1 MLSGTVGPDPAQADS
16 RKMLTRRFSGIQ
28 QSLIQL
34 WDAQDVIGS
43 LWRIVSAPSLTVAL
57 VVVGVLGL
65 ALGLAIPQIPATALA
80 DPAVGEIWLNAL
92 RQRYPAFVGWLF
104 WLGLVDLRHAWWL
117 RSAYGLLALNLS
129 LRLVSLV
136 WPSQAVDE
144 QHPSLTLVHPDPE
157 VEAEALCLG
166 AAHTLRKLGFRV
178 KASEDAALCFADRFS
193 LPSILVLAGLLLAI
207 LGLVVSERTAWWERG
222 IVLRPDQ
229 TRPLGHTTGL
239 AVTGRVLDIAAS
251 LAAEPEEPVA
261 ELTLLRAGRV
271 EAAMRLNGHWPVAR
285 EWLLFSLSSIEPA
298 LLIRAQD
305 SEGNGLGLQTP
316 ETGSTEYRELSLRFG
331 EDDTPQYLVTLDSSG
346 ARQFEQRGNERYV
359 IVPSRGLTLR
369 LVYRPAGTAQDMGS
383 YSLEAFREG
392 QATPFERTSI
402 ESAILIKID
411 GCHFIFEPRYEAVI
425 DYGRDPGWV
434 LAAIGGILALVGA
447 PLSLRQRAQSATLRA
462 YRRGDAT
469 YLRLTAVSS
478 GDHLAPEWLDD
489 IAEQLAAALHLTR
502 ESSPAGTT
510 AKE

>member
-1 MLSGTVGPDPAQADS
+1 MFSGAVGPDPAHADS
-16 RKMLTRRFSGIQ
+16 RKMLTTRLSGIQ
-28 QSLIQL
+28 QRLIQL

-43 LWRIVSAPSLTVAL
+43 LWRIVAAPSLTAAL

-80 DPAVGEIWLNAL
+80 DPAVGDMWLNAL
-92 RQRYPAFVGWLF
+92 RQRYPAFVPWLI

-136 WPSQAVDE
+136 WPSQALNE

-157 VEAEALCLG
+157 LEAEALCLG

-178 KASEDAALCFADRFS
+178 KASEHALLCFADRFS
-193 LPSILVLAGLLLAI
+193 LPSVLVLAGLLLAS
-207 LGLVVSERTAWWERG
+207 LGLIVSERTAWWERG

-229 TRPLGHTTGL
+229 TRPLGHDTGL
-239 AVTGRVLDIAAS
+239 AVTGRVLGVADS
-251 LAAEPEEPVA
+251 VTAEPEEPAA
-261 ELTLLRAGRV
+261 ELTLLRTGRV
-271 EAAMRLNGHWPVAR
+271 AGTMRLDGTWPAVR
-285 EWLLFSLSSIEPA
+285 EYLVFSLSSVEPA
-298 LLIRAQD
+298 MLVKAQD
-305 SEGNGLGLQTP
+305 ARGNSLGLQTP

-331 EDDTPQYLVTLDSSG
+331 EDDTPRYLVTLDPSG
-346 ARQFEQRGNERYV
+346 ARQYEQRGNERYV
-359 IVPSRGLTLR
+359 IVPSRELTLH
-369 LVYRPAGTAQDMGS
+369 LVYHPGGGLQAMAS

-392 QATPFERTSI
+392 QATPIERTSI

-425 DYGRDPGWV
+425 DYGRDLGWV
-434 LAAIGGILALVGA
+434 LAAIGGMLALAGA
-447 PLSLRQRAQSATLRA
+447 PLSLRQRAQSATLHA
-462 YRRGDAT
+462 YRRGDAAS
-469 YLRLTAVSS
+469 LRLTAVSS
-478 GDHLAPEWLDD
+478 GGHLAPEWLDD
-489 IAEQLAAALHLTR
+489 IAEKLAAALHLTR